1 MATKHTKY
9 GKGYETPNGLQEDN
23 YYEMMY
29 DLMDY
34 VNKKGLTT
42 RQAQSLFTDCADMIL
57 DVKDTD
63 KSFEETNHL
72 KSISESLDIIANHGV
87 TINPIGY
94 YLKNTDS

>member
-1 MATKHTKY
+1 MKKLTKY
-9 GKGYETPNGLQEDN
+9 GTSYTTPIGLDEGS

-57 DVKDTD
+57 DVKLTD
-63 KSFEETNHL
+63 ESAETNYL
-72 KSISESLDIIANHGV
+72 KSIAESLNNISTYGIINYPGSFSYP
-87 TINPIGY
+87 T
-94 YLKNTDS
+94 K

>member
-1 MATKHTKY
+1 MTTKHSKY

-57 DVKDTD
+57 DVKPTDNGNDKISDTD
-63 KSFEETNHL
+63 KIVNEIDKLSRTIMGL
-72 KSISESLDIIANHGV
+72 SLN
-87 TINPIGY
+87 
-94 YLKNTDS
+94 L